1 MLNAHIITLSIHKF
15 HIVECS
21 SLIMPCY
28 SSWHFNLSTLV
39 ANDVDIVAHS
49 SWQLI
54 GGVRSQFHN
63 CTVGSEFCCKFS
75 IVGNYQCIFNKVIVV
90 GIAES
95 RVDFHIHI
103 CGSSKQVT
111 IDIGT
116 VVALQ
121 WHIGESAVYGSYA
134 IGNLP
139 LYIHHGL
146 SFLTHEQIVH
156 AQIFVTLL
164 WERFTG
170 RNGVEVASHFCL
182 TAHFT
187 SEQVE
192 SVGNATNLHLS
203 FCISFFEASF
213 NSLVHIL
220 CTHVELSKRTVELY
234 RILNFCTG
242 SIFIAAAECVE
253 RFIIGLHAFVVH
265 CHLAS
270 FVDGVRCFGISCPEH
285 YFILLA
291 GDKRK
296 LHISAQIDCLLTCWN
311 CGNTI
316 VVFIK
321 NHVFQHGCSFSISK
335 SLLGSLIWACANT
348 VRQLHFK

>member
-21 SLIMPCY
+21 SLIRPCY

-39 ANDVDIVAHS
+39 AKDVDIVAHI

-54 GGVRSQFHN
+54 GGVRSQFHHG
-63 CTVGSEFCCKFS
+63 TVFLDSLGELVLVFHLC
-75 IVGNYQCIFNKVIVV
+75 GRHRHIVV
-90 GIAES
+90 RLVESGI
-95 RVDFHIHI
+95 DFHIEVGRAGEQI
-103 CGSSKQVT
+103 AEYVGA
-111 IDIGT
+111 

-121 WHIGESAVYGSYA
+121 WHIGKGALGVESAVGH
-134 IGNLP
+134 GP
-139 LYIHHGL
+139 LHIHHALG
-146 SFLTHEQIVH
+146 FLAHEQIVH
-156 AQIFVTLL
+156 AQVVVASLGEGL
-164 WERFTG
+164 AR
-170 RNGVEVASHFCL
+170 RNGGEVASHFCL

-203 FCISFFEASF
+203 FCIIFFEAKF

-234 RILNFCTG
+234 RILNFCTS

-265 CHLAS
+265 CHLAG

-296 LHISAQIDCLLTCWN
+296 LHISAPIDCLFSCWN
-311 CGNTI
+311 NKI

-321 NHVFQHGCSFSISK
+321 NHVFQHGCSHSIGK